1 MTIENIKEIMDGVD
15 IAALLPDIHKLVEK
29 SGEIA
34 RVLILVGPVLIL
46 FLGLYYF
53 LISPKEANY
62 TTGYRFRWG
71 MGSEQAWQ
79 FMQKLAGMV
88 WMVIG
93 LVLLIAMAIL
103 GGSLAEMEI
112 MDLLWQAAKYLAVQA
127 VVALAGC
134 LLINLVV
141 FIRFDYKGNRRLSW
155 KELNDV

>member
-62 TTGYRFRWG
+62 TTGYRFHWG